1 MKLRIHLD
9 IADRAA
15 RQRLAALLRADPS
28 VALVGTA
35 EEADIVVGE
44 RALATEA
51 SLAAPAEEGALL
63 TARELGVLRLVAQG
77 LGNKEIAADLGIS
90 RNTVKY
96 HLGPR
101 RCHWHCEPDWCR
113 SDPGSGPAGFRNLRG
128 RLILV
133 HRPRRTRPFCPMA

>member
-77 LGNKEIAADLGIS
+77 LGNKEIAAELGIS

-96 HLGPR
+96 HLASVLTKLGVHSR
-101 RCHWHCEPDWCR
+101 TEAV
-113 SDPGSGPAGFRNLRG
+113 SLALRTG
-128 RLILV
+128 LV
-133 HRPRRTRPFCPMA
+133 PL